1 MPFYQDAS
9 TTLTLTLTRVAPAP
23 VLVAEIAKATGRRLE
38 VAPSLS
44 TEILMV
50 SVENARSADV
60 LAKLAIAATAR
71 WEPTEGGYR
80 LVADGAARSVEAGA
94 ERARRLQSF
103 RDAIRKRQEAAKTTG
118 GEEGDSPDMGAMFG
132 GGDGT
137 DGFLPL
143 LDLSALA
150 AMEPGDRLV
159 FATGANGVQRP
170 LRGNPVP
177 LVADLIARHNK
188 MAKGMAG
195 NVDAMPEQLT
205 GFMQGPLGE
214 RIKKMSR
221 PIVGTPTKV
230 LVVASRGAN
239 PIFGGGDDVRLEV
252 RAYDA
257 KGVVLIEETGSVGTN
272 MMERF
277 VAMATKKPV
286 APGTTKTTPIDYT
299 DDAKAL
305 LATRGGNTMMGPGM
319 GGPKLTTSLRKRLF
333 APQEFEPLAL
343 IPGEGLA
350 ALAKARRKPL
360 VACVPDA
367 AYPGLLAFDVPQT
380 LEDLEG
386 SMKTGPMR
394 LVPDAEFLVVK
405 PAEPDTARRGRLD
418 RNALATFMRAVADHE
433 SPTLGELSDFASRT
447 PAPSR
452 NAVSMSFLSTFAPN
466 VMGSMSGMVSWDA
479 LRLYA
484 ALTATQR
491 ESLAGGARIPFDNLG
506 PAAQTSLRVLLYGA
520 GDNLTVER
528 GAASDLPDVIS
539 MGMKMMMGGSGI
551 DARDEP
557 TEVAPRGLPAGGYLQ
572 ATVTEETILRPTTEG
587 GPAFYSLGTDEL
599 AMIRMVSSSGIGAS
613 MGDAMK
619 LPETAR
625 LGSRT
630 LWNLRGY
637 VGSDAYVGSVLQ
649 DDRTPKNGQ
658 QVSLSALPADLQA
671 KVAAKAERWKKSPL
685 GAIMSMGE
693 AFGKPQARP

>member
-9 TTLTLTLTRVAPAP
+9 ANLTLTRVAPAP
-23 VLVAEIAKATGRRLE
+23 ILVAEIAKSTGQRLE
-38 VAPSLS
+38 VAPALS
-44 TEILMV
+44 AEILMV
-50 SVENARSADV
+50 SVENARPADV
-60 LAKLAIAATAR
+60 LAKLAVAATAR

-80 LVADGAARSVEAGA
+80 LVPDGAARSVEASA

-103 RDAIRKRQEAAKTTG
+103 TDAVRKRQEAAKAKG
-118 GEEGDSPDMGAMFG
+118 GEEADGPDMGAMFG
-132 GGDGT
+132 GGGGT
-137 DGFLPL
+137 DAFLPM
-143 LDLSALA
+143 LDLSLLA

-159 FATGANGVQRP
+159 FATGANGAQRS
-170 LRGNPVP
+170 LRGNPLP
-177 LVADLIARHNK
+177 LVTDLIAKHNK
-188 MAKGMAG
+188 TAKGMAG
-195 NVDAMPEQLT
+195 NMDAMPEQLNA
-205 GFMQGPLGE
+205 FMQGPLGE

-257 KGVVLIEETGSVGTN
+257 KGAVMIEETGSVGAN
-272 MMERF
+272 AMAAF
-277 VAMATKKPV
+277 VALATKKPT
-286 APGTTKTTPIDYT
+286 APGTAKSLPIAYT

-305 LATRGGNTMMGPGM
+305 LAMRGGGNMMMGPGM
-319 GGPKLTTSLRKRLF
+319 AGPKLTPSLRKRLF

-343 IPGEGLA
+343 VPGEGLA

-367 AYPGLLAFDVPQT
+367 AYPGLLALDVPQT
-380 LEDLEG
+380 VEELEG
-386 SMKTGPMR
+386 SLKTGPMR
-394 LVPDAEFLVVK
+394 LVPDADFLVVK
-405 PAEPDTARRGRLD
+405 AAEPDTARRERLD
-418 RNALATFMRAVADHE
+418 RSALTTLMRAIADHE

-447 PAPSR
+447 TAPSR
-452 NAVSMSFLSTFAPN
+452 NDVSMSFLSTFAPN

-484 ALTATQR
+484 ALTSSQR
-491 ESLAGGARIPFDNLG
+491 ESLASGARIPFSNLG
-506 PAAQTSLRVLLYGA
+506 PAAQTSLRALLYGA

-528 GAASDLPDVIS
+528 GPASDLPDVIS
-539 MGMKMMMGGSGI
+539 MGMKMMMGGGGV

-557 TEVAPRGLPAGGYLQ
+557 TEVAPRGLPANGYLQ
-572 ATVTEETILRPTTEG
+572 AAVTEETILRPTTEG

-599 AMIRMVSSSGIGAS
+599 AMMRMISSSGIGEN
-613 MGDAMK
+613 MGEAMK

-625 LGSRT
+625 VGSRT
-630 LWNLRGY
+630 VWNLRGY
-637 VGSDAYVGSVLQ
+637 VGPDAYVGSVLQ

-658 QVSLSALPADLQA
+658 QVSLSALPTDLQA
-671 KVAAKAERWKKSPL
+671 KVAAKTERWKKSPL
-685 GAIMSMGE
+685 GAIMSMGA